1 MNTLEKYIFRQTLGP
16 LCGVIAALAA
26 VAILTQG
33 LDKLS
38 MIATNQSSGLAFA
51 WVTILTLPQ
60 LISLILP
67 LALFFAVAYAM
78 NRMHTESETAV
89 AYAAGVSYA
98 RLAKPILRLAI
109 ACMVVHLTVVVL
121 IQPASYREMRR
132 TVYAVRADIASALV
146 REGAFT
152 FPAEGLTL
160 YARERGPDGEMR
172 DMLVHDDRPRRPL
185 TYTARRGAVI
195 TLNSK
200 PAVDMRDGQIQR
212 QNADGGV
219 EVLDFDQYT
228 LQLGDFFSAPDEFY
242 LKPSDRY
249 LFELFKPDMTHFFDQ
264 TWANRLL
271 AEGHYRLAAPLLN
284 PALALIAL
292 AGLLGGDFSRRGYGQ
307 RLAMAAVTA
316 LLVRL
321 CALALQAA
329 SADNPMLNP
338 LQYALPISVSLIAG
352 WMLVTA
358 HPRKPSKQWRDR
370 DTLAPLPA

>member
-1 MNTLEKYIFRQTLGP
+1 MNTLESYIFRQALGP
-16 LCGVIAALAA
+16 LFAVLAALAA

-78 NRMHTESETAV
+78 NRMHSESETVV

-98 RLAKPILRLAI
+98 RIAKPIMRLAI
-109 ACMVVHLTVVVL
+109 AAMVAHLAVVVL
-121 IQPASYREMRR
+121 VQPASYREMRK

-185 TYTARRGAVI
+185 TYTARRGAVVM
-195 TLNSK
+195 LNGK

-212 QNADGGV
+212 QNSDGAV
-219 EVLDFDQYT
+219 EVLDFDQYV
-228 LQLGDFFSAPDEFY
+228 LQLGDFFDAPEEFY
-242 LKPSDRY
+242 LKPSDRF
-249 LFELFKPDMTHFFDQ
+249 LFELFKPDLTHFFDQ
-264 TWANRLL
+264 RWYNRLL

-292 AGLLGGDFSRRGYGQ
+292 AGLLGGDFSRRGYGL
-307 RLAMAAVTA
+307 RLALAAVAA

-321 CALALQAA
+321 GALAIQAA
-329 SADNPMLNP
+329 SAENPSLNP
-338 LQYALPISVSLIAG
+338 LQYALPLSVCLVAG
-352 WMLVTA
+352 WMLMTA
-358 HPRKPSKQWRDR
+358 RPGKPRLKWRR
-370 DTLAPLPA
+370 DELAPLPA

>member
-1 MNTLEKYIFRQTLGP
+1 MNTLESYVFRQTLGP
-16 LCGVIAALAA
+16 LFAVLAALAA

-78 NRMHTESETAV
+78 NRMHSESETVV

-98 RLAKPILRLAI
+98 RIAKPILRLSI
-109 ACMVVHLTVVVL
+109 AAAVVHLAVVVL
-121 IQPASYREMRR
+121 LQPASYREMRE
-132 TVYAVRADIASALV
+132 TIYAVRADIASAMV

-172 DMLVHDDRPRRPL
+172 DMMVHDDRPRRPL
-185 TYTARRGAVI
+185 TYTARRGAVV
-195 TLNSK
+195 TLNGK

-212 QNADGGV
+212 QNTDGAV
-219 EVLDFDQYT
+219 EVLDFDQYV
-228 LQLGDFFSAPDEFY
+228 LQLGDFFDAPEEFY

-249 LFELFKPDMTHFFDQ
+249 LYELFRPDLTHFFDQ
-264 TWANRLL
+264 RWSNRLL

-292 AGLLGGDFSRRGYGQ
+292 AGLLGGDFSRRGYGR
-307 RLAMAAVTA
+307 RLAFSAVAALV
-316 LLVRL
+316 VRL
-321 CALALQAA
+321 GALAIQAA
-329 SADNPMLNP
+329 SAEDPRLNP
-338 LQYALPISVSLIAG
+338 LQYALPLAVCLIAG
-352 WMLVTA
+352 WMLVSA
-358 HPRKPSKQWRDR
+358 RPGKPLRKWRR
-370 DTLAPLPA
+370 DELAPLPD